1 MSPSRPHGYR
11 EEPPTGEP
19 AAVRPGP
26 PDSPGQGRSGT
37 GEQGMLARRRAS
49 SQGEGSPF
57 LRNRCDGGLEA
68 QGKNSPRLGI
78 K

>member
-1 MSPSRPHGYR
+1 MNPSRPHRYR
-11 EEPPTGEP
+11 EEPSTGQP

-26 PDSPGQGRSGT
+26 PDSPGQGRS

-57 LRNRCDGGLEA
+57 LRSRCDGGLEA
-68 QGKNSPRLGI
+68 
-78 K
+78 